1 MTDRRRLQDLEA
13 MIAGARTEGLE
24 PREAEELSLL
34 ADLLGD
40 PSTWAEPTAGLE
52 DSVLQ
57 AVLDASPAA
66 SNVDSSHVDS
76 SHVDETR
83 AARAR
88 VRRRPR
94 LMLSLLAAAAAVAV
108 VVGAVAVVR
117 REPRPMFKSRL
128 TATALAPA
136 AHASA
141 EVYRN
146 SAGFHVTL
154 DASGLAKLPNGEY
167 YQAWLKNSS
176 NVLVPIGS
184 FSSSD
189 GKVTLWSGVSPREF
203 NTMSVTI
210 EATDGNPDSSGKRV
224 LVGAVLPN

>member
-1 MTDRRRLQDLEA
+1 MTDRRQQEREA
-13 MIAGARTEGLE
+13 LIASARTEGLE
-24 PREAEELSLL
+24 PYEAEELSLL

-40 PSTWAEPTAGLE
+40 PSTWAEPTSGLE
-52 DSVLQ
+52 DSVVQ
-57 AVLDASPAA
+57 AVLDAEPLVGSAG
-66 SNVDSSHVDS
+66 
-76 SHVDETR
+76 ETSAMSGRR
-83 AARAR
+83 ATA
-88 VRRRPR
+88 RRRPR
-94 LMLSLLAAAAAVAV
+94 IVLSLVAAAAAIAIVA
-108 VVGAVAVVR
+108 GAVAVIR

-146 SAGFHVTL
+146 AAGFHVTL

-167 YQAWLKNSS
+167 YQAWLKNAAGA
-176 NVLVPIGS
+176 LVPIGS

-210 EATDGNPDSSGKRV
+210 EATDGNQASSGQRV
-224 LVGAVLPN
+224 LIGAILPN

>member
-1 MTDRRRLQDLEA
+1 MTDRRRHQDLEA
-13 MIAGARTEGLE
+13 LIADARTEGLE

-34 ADLLGD
+34 AELLGD

-57 AVLDASPAA
+57 AVLDASPA
-66 SNVDSSHVDS
+66 DEHVDAPRI
-76 SHVDETR
+76 DETR
-83 AARAR
+83 AAREQRAGA
-88 VRRRPR
+88 RRRPR
-94 LMLSLLAAAAAVAV
+94 LMLSLLAAAAAVAI

-117 REPRPMFKSRL
+117 REPHAMFKSRL

-146 SAGFHVTL
+146 AAGFHVTL

-210 EATDGNPDSSGKRV
+210 EATDGNQASSGKRV